1 MDYITLVKGDDTNF
15 VDDQYIKIKFVT
27 DLDFTGFTGYFTLGG
42 VTLNYTNIS
51 SKVINVVLNNSFT
64 SALTVGKQYA
74 ELKLKDPQNRYRT
87 ITSVI
92 PIKVVD
98 VVTVQPTYVNNVIEC
113 HSDVNNTTIEV
124 NIETAG
130 IAQST
135 ADEYVTT
142 MNSIL
147 TQTQSK
153 ANEASSSAV
162 NARTSE
168 VNAKSYMDYAKD
180 YKDLANTSAG
190 NAATSATFVEETVN
204 GFDTHVAGK
213 QSDFDSNATS
223 KTDTFNSNATSKTE
237 TFNANATSK
246 TNDFNTNY
254 NTKKLAI
261 DNAVTQAQRYAT
273 GTPSEPDGY
282 SAKYWAERASQG
294 QIQADWTQDDNT
306 KQDYIKN
313 KPTKLSDFTDDLGT
327 SPIHTHSQY
336 LTLEDI
342 SGKEDISNKGI
353 ANGYAGLD
361 ADGKVPKAQLPNT
374 GSGLELC
381 DIGMAL
387 YVDETKG
394 LRRYLNGQIVDINAN
409 TQAFLDR
416 LKQITTLHPS
426 LLCTE
431 DEWQTAKT
439 MSAFGQVGKFVFNYS
454 GDEIISVLIPAIVN
468 VQGLFDLQNLGMTV
482 AESLPNINGSL
493 SGTCSGTN
501 GNLPTRVGCMD
512 ATGTGIM
519 IAAGTDSVYVNN
531 ATISVDA
538 SRSSSTYQNGAPVQQ
553 EAIQY
558 PYFIQIATGSETE
571 NNIINDIELNNPYS
585 LFDSKYSDHE
595 LNNISWLKS
604 EGQWNAKAVYPDVY
618 DKLLKVQ
625 NGTETVE
632 GLSVKLSTETYTDYD
647 FVLNTAEETFR
658 LPLLD
663 GSENI
668 IDYTNG
674 ENLSFV
680 QKTTGEYTFTT
691 KQNGLF
697 SLGFVSSGT
706 EPRTLIELKVNDKK
720 VNKGQTAGFSAG
732 LQALLNKGDIL
743 AVKVSLNPLASL
755 NWQTF
760 FPCIG
765 NGSLY
770 FYVGE
775 TVQNA
780 NLIDAGRIGEQLAT
794 KTDMLQAS
802 GAGMPSSKYIDLTLG
817 ESDSS
822 YTAPANGYVQF
833 IRQLTSNSYT
843 WQITG
848 VLKDGQTIVSVANM
862 EYRMGDSSS
871 SISATLEQLV
881 PVKSGRTF
889 FVSYGGGSAKLW
901 FFRFIYAEGS
911 K

>member
-74 ELKLKDPQNRYRT
+74 ELKLKDTQNRYRT

-124 NIETAG
+124 KIETAG

-294 QIQADWTQDDNT
+294 QMQADWTQDDIT

-313 KPTKLSDFTDDLGT
+313 KPTKLSEFEDDIALQSDFNQTNTESKDFIKNKPRIKTWTTTVNTTWVGSESPYTQEITLAGMLATDNVLIALKSNSAT
-327 SPIHTHSQY
+327 SIKDCQKELSKIFFAE
-336 LTLEDI
+336 TLE
-342 SGKEDISNKGI
+342 GKLKL
-353 ANGYAGLD
+353 YA
-361 ADGKVPKAQLPNT
+361 
-374 GSGLELC
+374 
-381 DIGMAL
+381 
-387 YVDETKG
+387 
-394 LRRYLNGQIVDINAN
+394 
-409 TQAFLDR
+409 
-416 LKQITTLHPS
+416 
-426 LLCTE
+426 
-431 DEWQTAKT
+431 
-439 MSAFGQVGKFVFNYS
+439 
-454 GDEIISVLIPAIVN
+454 
-468 VQGLFDLQNLGMTV
+468 
-482 AESLPNINGSL
+482 
-493 SGTCSGTN
+493 
-501 GNLPTRVGCMD
+501 
-512 ATGTGIM
+512 
-519 IAAGTDSVYVNN
+519 
-531 ATISVDA
+531 
-538 SRSSSTYQNGAPVQQ
+538 
-553 EAIQY
+553 
-558 PYFIQIATGSETE
+558 
-571 NNIINDIELNNPYS
+571 
-585 LFDSKYSDHE
+585 
-595 LNNISWLKS
+595 KS
-604 EGQWNAKAVYPDVY
+604 P
-618 DKLLKVQ
+618 
-625 NGTETVE
+625 
-632 GLSVKLSTETYTDYD
+632 
-647 FVLNTAEETFR
+647 
-658 LPLLD
+658 
-663 GSENI
+663 
-668 IDYTNG
+668 
-674 ENLSFV
+674 
-680 QKTTGEYTFTT
+680 
-691 KQNGLF
+691 
-697 SLGFVSSGT
+697 
-706 EPRTLIELKVNDKK
+706 
-720 VNKGQTAGFSAG
+720 
-732 LQALLNKGDIL
+732 
-743 AVKVSLNPLASL
+743 
-755 NWQTF
+755 
-760 FPCIG
+760 
-765 NGSLY
+765 
-770 FYVGE
+770 
-775 TVQNA
+775 
-780 NLIDAGRIGEQLAT
+780 T
-794 KTDMLQAS
+794 KTAINLLV
-802 GAGMPSSKYIDLTLG
+802 Y
-817 ESDSS
+817 ESE
-822 YTAPANGYVQF
+822 
-833 IRQLTSNSYT
+833 
-843 WQITG
+843 
-848 VLKDGQTIVSVANM
+848 K
-862 EYRMGDSSS
+862 E
-871 SISATLEQLV
+871 
-881 PVKSGRTF
+881 
-889 FVSYGGGSAKLW
+889 
-901 FFRFIYAEGS
+901 
-911 K
+911 

>member
-98 VVTVQPTYVNNVIEC
+98 VVTVQPTYINNVIEC

-124 NIETAG
+124 KIETAG

-168 VNAKSYMDYAKD
+168 VNAKSYMDDAKD
-180 YKDLANTSAG
+180 YKDLANTSAS

-237 TFNANATSK
+237 EFNTNATSK

-254 NTKKLAI
+254 NTKKLAV

-313 KPTKLSDFTDDLGT
+313 KPALKTVATSGSYNDLDDKPTIPTVPTVLSSFVDDLGN
-327 SPIHTHSQY
+327 SPVHTHSQY
-336 LTLEDI
+336 EDTT
-342 SGKEDISNKGI
+342 NKGV

-361 ADGKVPKAQLPNT
+361 ANGKVPTSQLPNT
-374 GSGLELC
+374 SIELC

-394 LRRYLNGQIVDINAN
+394 LRRYLNGQIVDINTN
-409 TQAFLDR
+409 TQAFLNR
-416 LKQITTLHPS
+416 LQEITTLHPS

-431 DEWQTAKT
+431 GEW
-439 MSAFGQVGKFVFNYS
+439 
-454 GDEIISVLIPAIVN
+454 
-468 VQGLFDLQNLGMTV
+468 
-482 AESLPNINGSL
+482 
-493 SGTCSGTN
+493 
-501 GNLPTRVGCMD
+501 
-512 ATGTGIM
+512 
-519 IAAGTDSVYVNN
+519 
-531 ATISVDA
+531 
-538 SRSSSTYQNGAPVQQ
+538 
-553 EAIQY
+553 
-558 PYFIQIATGSETE
+558 
-571 NNIINDIELNNPYS
+571 
-585 LFDSKYSDHE
+585 
-595 LNNISWLKS
+595 
-604 EGQWNAKAVYPDVY
+604 
-618 DKLLKVQ
+618 
-625 NGTETVE
+625 
-632 GLSVKLSTETYTDYD
+632 
-647 FVLNTAEETFR
+647 
-658 LPLLD
+658 
-663 GSENI
+663 
-668 IDYTNG
+668 
-674 ENLSFV
+674 
-680 QKTTGEYTFTT
+680 
-691 KQNGLF
+691 
-697 SLGFVSSGT
+697 
-706 EPRTLIELKVNDKK
+706 
-720 VNKGQTAGFSAG
+720 
-732 LQALLNKGDIL
+732 
-743 AVKVSLNPLASL
+743 
-755 NWQTF
+755 
-760 FPCIG
+760 
-765 NGSLY
+765 
-770 FYVGE
+770 
-775 TVQNA
+775 
-780 NLIDAGRIGEQLAT
+780 
-794 KTDMLQAS
+794 
-802 GAGMPSSKYIDLTLG
+802 
-817 ESDSS
+817 
-822 YTAPANGYVQF
+822 
-833 IRQLTSNSYT
+833 
-843 WQITG
+843 
-848 VLKDGQTIVSVANM
+848 
-862 EYRMGDSSS
+862 
-871 SISATLEQLV
+871 
-881 PVKSGRTF
+881 
-889 FVSYGGGSAKLW
+889 
-901 FFRFIYAEGS
+901 
-911 K
+911 

>member
-74 ELKLKDPQNRYRT
+74 ELKLKDTQNRYRT

-124 NIETAG
+124 KIETAG
-130 IAQST
+130 IAKST

-162 NARTSE
+162 NANTSE

-180 YKDLANTSAG
+180 YKDLAKTSSD
-190 NAATSATFVEETVN
+190 NAATSATFVETTIN
-204 GFDTHVAGK
+204 GFDTHVASK

-223 KTDTFNSNATSKTE
+223 KTNTFNSNATSKTE
-237 TFNANATSK
+237 EFNTNATSK

-261 DNAVTQAQRYAT
+261 DNAVTQAQRYAI

-294 QIQADWTQDDNT
+294 QIQADWTQDDIT

-313 KPTKLSDFTDDLGT
+313 KPALKTVATSGSYNDLDDKPTIPTVLSGFIDDLGN
-327 SPIHTHSQY
+327 SPVHTHSQY
-336 LTLEDI
+336 EDTT
-342 SGKEDISNKGI
+342 NKGV
-353 ANGYAGLD
+353 ANGYAELD
-361 ADGKVPKAQLPNT
+361 NTGKVPTSQLPNT

-381 DIGMAL
+381 DISMAL

-394 LRRYLNGQIVDINAN
+394 LRRYLNGQIVDINTN
-409 TQAFLDR
+409 TQAFLNR
-416 LKQITTLHPS
+416 LLEIKNTNPELFTTES
-426 LLCTE
+426 NWQSEALLNIDGC
-431 DEWQTAKT
+431 
-439 MSAFGQVGKFVFNYS
+439 VYKFVLNYS
-454 GDEIISVLIPAIVN
+454 GDNVVSVRLPKYPDYVEINAGGTLPVVGNGMSLGLTNGTEN
-468 VQGLFDLQNLGMTV
+468 VGLQNYV
-482 AESLPNINGSL
+482 GSYNWNL
-493 SGTCSGTN
+493 NVSRKAYGTN
-501 GNLPTRVGCMD
+501 VGSAYITGSDSSQGCYGITTDPTKS
-512 ATGTGIM
+512 GIQTTLKQTKLKM
-519 IAAGTDSVYVNN
+519 
-531 ATISVDA
+531 
-538 SRSSSTYQNGAPVQQ
+538 R
-553 EAIQY
+553 
-558 PYFIQIATGSETE
+558 YFIQIATGSETE

-595 LNNISWLKS
+595 LNNLSWLKS
-604 EGQWNAKAVYPDVY
+604 EGQWNAKTVYTDAY
-618 DKLLKVQ
+618 DKLLKVY

-647 FVLNTAEETFR
+647 FVLNTTDETFR

-663 GSENI
+663 GSE
-668 IDYTNG
+668 DLLSDRYDDLELLASGSTYTAPANG
-674 ENLSFV
+674 WFFLR
-680 QKTTGEYTFTT
+680 KFTSASNQFIGLYQT
-691 KQNGLF
+691 NNNG
-697 SLGFVSSGT
+697 VSSEIT
-706 EPRTLIELKVNDKK
+706 NSLANFDSSIFIPVR
-720 VNKGQTAGFSAG
+720 KGHVVACYYSFGGETKEFRFIYA
-732 LQALLNKGDIL
+732 K
-743 AVKVSLNPLASL
+743 
-755 NWQTF
+755 
-760 FPCIG
+760 G

-780 NLIDAGRIGEQLAT
+780 NIIDAGRIGEQVANCITRNDCKAYVTETYVNGTSGYRTWSDGYCEQWGKAT
-794 KTDMLQAS
+794 K
-802 GAGMPSSKYIDLTLG
+802 PSTALTISLLKT
-817 ESDSS
+817 
-822 YTAPANGYVQF
+822 YY
-833 IRQLTSNSYT
+833 SNNYNI
-843 WQITG
+843 Q
-848 VLKDGQTIVSVANM
+848 VLPNT
-862 EYRMGDSSS
+862 SSS
-871 SISATLEQLV
+871 SVNCSVRGIPSTSSFTISYSESPNNGFYWQTCGYIA
-881 PVKSGRTF
+881 
-889 FVSYGGGSAKLW
+889 
-901 FFRFIYAEGS
+901 
-911 K
+911 